1 MVWRFPVSTLKQG
14 ECKKVILDDL
24 RLKKNI
30 SKQQII
36 FYLKSCRYYRYPFF
50 DPTNCYRRD
59 GLFPMLEETLVQI
72 GERMSQEYGKN
83 FISINLRGSWLRGIP
98 IRGDDVDVLF
108 IISDLPAAAKAD
120 IQAFTRR
127 SLQEKHPLF
136 DMCEGKVEF
145 GLKVDPI
152 IFLDL
157 TQVRTI
163 MNSYMYG
170 LGRFLK
176 GQSGDDRDE
185 YQDSF
190 FGSKLTE
197 KKTQFLKSGI
207 LIPYVGWVY
216 GRERKREV
224 FEEIERCLP
233 LPTMP
238 TRLYSEEEVRETKE
252 TIRQAFIARNLIY
265 PSLEIKKWVDLTALE
280 VNDLKKEA
288 MFLYRALEPLP
299 EVYSRAVINYI
310 YTLEIEARF
319 LGQVVTPERVEKF
332 APSYDQLVSDIL
344 EMAYLRLAQP
354 PDQSG

>member
-1 MVWRFPVSTLKQG
+1 MVKPI
-14 ECKKVILDDL
+14 ECKKNVLEDL
-24 RLKKNI
+24 KLKKNI

-36 FYLKSCRYYRYPFF
+36 FYLKSCKHYRYPFF

-59 GLFPMLEETLVQI
+59 GLFPMLEDTLVQI
-72 GERMSQEYGKN
+72 GERMTREYGKN

-108 IISDLPAAAKAD
+108 IVSDLPETAKNE
-120 IQAFTRR
+120 IQEYTRQR
-127 SLQEKHPLF
+127 LQTTHPLF
-136 DMCEGKVEF
+136 QMCEGKIECGV
-145 GLKVDPI
+145 KVNPI

-176 GQSGDDRDE
+176 QQAQENRDE

-190 FGSKLTE
+190 FGSKITE

-216 GRERKREV
+216 GRDRMREV
-224 FEEIERCLP
+224 FDEIERYLP

-238 TRLYSEEEVRETKE
+238 TRLYSEDEISDTKE

-265 PSLEIKKWVDLTALE
+265 PSLEIKKWVDLKALE
-280 VNDLKKEA
+280 VNDLKTEA
-288 MFLYRALEPLP
+288 MSLYHALEPLP

-319 LGQVVTPERVEKF
+319 LGGVVTPERVEKF
-332 APSYDQLVSDIL
+332 APSYDQLVYDIL
-344 EMAYLRLAQP
+344 ELAYLRLVQP
-354 PDQSG
+354 PA

>member
-1 MVWRFPVSTLKQG
+1 MTKTV
-14 ECKKVILDDL
+14 ECKKVDLDDL
-24 RLKKNI
+24 KLKKNI

-36 FYLKSCRYYRYPFF
+36 FYLNSCKHYRYPFF

-59 GLFPMLEETLVQI
+59 GLFPMLEETLLQI
-72 GERMSQEYGKN
+72 GDKMSQEYGKN
-83 FISINLRGSWLRGIP
+83 FYSINLRGSWLRGIP

-108 IISDLPAAAKAD
+108 IVSDLPQAD
-120 IQAFTRR
+120 KINIQEYTRR
-127 SLQEKHPLF
+127 CLQSKHPMF
-136 DMCEGKVEF
+136 QMCEGKVEL
-145 GLKVDPI
+145 GIKVDPI
-152 IFLDL
+152 VFLDL
-157 TQVRTI
+157 TQIRTI

-176 GQSGDDRDE
+176 RQNAGDRDD

-207 LIPYVGWVY
+207 LIPYVGWIY
-216 GRERKREV
+216 GRDRKREV
-224 FEEIERCLP
+224 FDEIERCLP

-238 TRLYSEEEVRETKE
+238 TRLYSEEEISETKE

-265 PSLEIKKWVDLTALE
+265 PSLEIKKWVDLKTLE
-280 VNDLKKEA
+280 VNDLKVEA

-319 LGQVVTPERVEKF
+319 LGNVVTPERVEKF
-332 APSYDQLVSDIL
+332 APSYDQLVLDIL

-354 PDQSG
+354 PV

>member
-1 MVWRFPVSTLKQG
+1 MIKTPK
-14 ECKKVILDDL
+14 CKKVDLDDL
-24 RLKKNI
+24 KLKKNI

-36 FYLKSCRYYRYPFF
+36 FYLKSCKHYRYPFF

-59 GLFPMLEETLVQI
+59 GLFPMLEEALLQI
-72 GERMSQEYGKN
+72 GERMSKEYGEN
-83 FISINLRGSWLRGIP
+83 FFSINLRGSWLRGIP
-98 IRGDDVDVLF
+98 TRGDDVDVLF
-108 IISDLPAAAKAD
+108 IVSDLPAAAKLD
-120 IQAFTRR
+120 IQEYARR
-127 SLQEKHPLF
+127 SLQRKHPMF
-136 DMCEGKVEF
+136 QMCDGKIEL
-145 GLKVDPI
+145 GMKVDPI
-152 IFLDL
+152 VFLDL

-176 GQSGDDRDE
+176 RQVESDRDD

-216 GRERKREV
+216 GRDRKREV
-224 FEEIERCLP
+224 FDEIERYLP

-238 TRLYSEEEVRETKE
+238 TRLYSVEEITETKE

-265 PSLEIKKWVDLTALE
+265 PSLEIKKWVDLKASD
-280 VNDLKKEA
+280 VNDLKNEA
-288 MFLYRALEPLP
+288 MHLYRALEPLP

-310 YTLEIEARF
+310 YTLEIEARL
-319 LGQVVTPERVEKF
+319 LGQVVTLERVEKF
-332 APSYDQLVSDIL
+332 APSYDQLVYDIV

-354 PDQSG
+354 QA